1 MPKAEDKAV
10 DYGIPLKKNLKLA
23 SMHVDML

>member
-10 DYGIPLKKNLKLA
+10 DYGISLKKNLKLA
-23 SMHVDML
+23 SMNVGML